1 MCELVT
7 AVPTFE
13 DHGESRGD
21 QAGKR
26 LVQHKEEVLGESK
39 WLLTRFSLL
48 FWAGHYVTPD
58 YSGKKPSELHLRLN
72 MSRGLPLLWLE
83 GYESLG

>member
-1 MCELVT
+1 MVT

-39 WLLTRFSLL
+39 WLLDSVCSFRLDTTLPQTILEKSLVSCI
-48 FWAGHYVTPD
+48 FA
-58 YSGKKPSELHLRLN
+58 
-72 MSRGLPLLWLE
+72 
-83 GYESLG
+83 